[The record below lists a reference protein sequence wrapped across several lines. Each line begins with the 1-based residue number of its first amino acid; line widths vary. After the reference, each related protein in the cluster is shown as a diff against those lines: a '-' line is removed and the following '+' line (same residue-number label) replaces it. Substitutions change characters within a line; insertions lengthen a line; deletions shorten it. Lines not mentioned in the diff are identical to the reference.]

1 LWFVLLVFVLWG
13 EVRQEDPGEM
23 YMYVEVK
30 ENEHNRGSP
39 KNWRDAENGPLNLWW
54 GGEREEERMNES
66 AAHRVAQD

>member
-1 LWFVLLVFVLWG
+1 
-13 EVRQEDPGEM
+13 M

-54 GGEREEERMNES
+54 GGEREEGRMNES